1 MRRDHEFE
9 TGCPVWQEVSDA
21 VKREWQW
28 RNAQWIALPKPS
40 FAEGRRPRYFLA
52 RREFE
57 LPDPGNGAELHI
69 AADSDFRVFLN
80 GRLVGAGQPRDTV
93 VRVSYRSYDVTELT
107 RQGSNCLAVEV
118 YGSRACVDTDRMAV
132 IAALAVHSNN
142 WHSAERLATD
152 GQWRV
157 RAAPQWDSAADEA
170 DSYFRQTEMFTAA
183 DEPEGWKLAGFD
195 DATWQPPRI
204 HDTRELY
211 PDLDDSYRPHSQ
223 LVPSIVPPVRR
234 ELVQPREV
242 TRLCDTIQLD
252 APHEGELGIKMA
264 LETVEDLR
272 HCRFTNPENLLRD
285 ADSDAPMEVM
295 TPYGLHDK
303 KGYYR
308 FWEEHPGEMPAVR
321 HATIILDFG
330 EQAVGHL
337 SLDIE
342 GSGGEIVDM
351 AWGQILVCGRVHSKL
366 YHPMKPGGLFGSLGQ
381 ASRYILKPGRQYWES
396 FHPVPARYLQV
407 TFRNMDQ
414 PLRVYRLALVKSSPP
429 LTVRSE
435 FECSSDSLTWSWH
448 AGVNTL
454 LATTQDIYVDNFIRE
469 NGAYTGECGGNA
481 LATTW
486 AVCGDEPLARHYAGL
501 ITAHPETNRFLAT
514 TADSWF
520 RRKVE
525 HPHIYHHPMR
535 MSYVLAEY
543 ALAIRDEGFVR
554 NEIYPTL
561 TRFIRWN
568 ETQCNAAGLIADPP
582 GWNWFDWAETD
593 SAKGECAPQNLL
605 YASMLARTANLA
617 ELLGSKQNAAT
628 FRDRARQIRDQIYER
643 FWNEEAGL
651 YVDAI
656 VEGRQLT
663 RLFSE
668 HTNFQALGAGL
679 GAGGRTNRIIHG
691 MLSEQ
696 LNITESDTMFMDIV
710 CTGLF
715 DSGEAELAMRLM
727 EERYDRFRKAGLNT
741 LCEEFSPW
749 MTMRLGRWISRF
761 RAIAQSAACTPP
773 YVLNRAVLG
782 VRPVAMGFRRCRI
795 APQPGMLE
803 WARGK
808 VPTPLGDIEVHWR
821 IEEGRMALNVNIPD
835 GMSAELVLPGDNAG
849 RPHAPPT
856 SSPVEVG
863 PGEHRIEATW
873 T

>member
-1 MRRDHEFE
+1 MSNSASFE
-9 TGCPVWQEVSDA
+9 TGCPVWQEISDA
-21 VKREWQW
+21 PKREWQW
-28 RNAQWIALPKPS
+28 RDARWIALPKSPS
-40 FAEGRRPRYFLA
+40 AEGRRARYFLA
-52 RREFE
+52 RREFD
-57 LPDPGNGAELHI
+57 LPGPGNGAELHI

-80 GRLVGAGQPRDTV
+80 GQLVGAGQPRDTV

-118 YGSRACVDTDRMAV
+118 YGSRACVDTDRMAL
-132 IAALAVHSNN
+132 IAAVAVHGNN
-142 WHSAERLATD
+142 WHGCHHVVTD
-152 GQWRV
+152 GRWRV
-157 RAAPQWDSAADEA
+157 QAAPQWDPAADEA

-183 DEPEGWKLAGFD
+183 NEPEGWKLAGFD
-195 DATWQPPRI
+195 DAGWQSPRI

-211 PDLDDSYRPHSQ
+211 PDLNDSYRPHTH

-234 ELVQPREV
+234 ELVRPREV
-242 TRLCDTIQLD
+242 ARLCDTIQLD

-264 LETVEDLR
+264 LETVDDLR
-272 HCRFTNPENLLRD
+272 HCRFTYPQNLLRD
-285 ADSDAPMEVM
+285 AGPDAPMEVM

-330 EQAVGHL
+330 EQLVGHL

-342 GSGGEIVDM
+342 GLGGEIVDM
-351 AWGQILVCGRVHSKL
+351 AWGQILVGGRVHSKL

-381 ASRYILKPGRQYWES
+381 ASRYVLKPGRQYWES

-407 TFRNMDQ
+407 TFRDMDQ
-414 PLRVYRLALVKSSPP
+414 PLKVYQLALVKSSPP
-429 LTVRSE
+429 LTVRSQ
-435 FECSSDSLTWSWH
+435 FECSSESLTWSWQ

-481 LATTW
+481 LETTW

-514 TADSWF
+514 TADAWF
-520 RRKVE
+520 RRKVP
-525 HPHIYHHPMR
+525 HPNIYHHPMR
-535 MSYVLAEY
+535 MCYVLAEY
-543 ALAIRDEGFVR
+543 ALVIQDENFVR
-554 NEIYPTL
+554 EEIYPTL
-561 TRFIRWN
+561 TRYFQWN
-568 ETQCNAAGLIADPP
+568 ETRCNEAGLIADPP

-605 YASMLARTANLA
+605 YANMLTRTAHLA
-617 ELLGSKQNAAT
+617 ELLGFEPDAAT
-628 FRDRARQIRDQIYER
+628 FRDRAGQIREQIFER
-643 FWNEEAGL
+643 FWNDEAGL

-663 RLFSE
+663 RVFSE

-679 GAGGRTNRIIHG
+679 GREGRAARIIDG
-691 MLSEQ
+691 MFSEQ
-696 LNITESDTMFMDIV
+696 FNTTQSDTMFMDV
-710 CTGLF
+710 LCLGLF
-715 DSGEAELAMRLM
+715 DGGEAEVAMRIM

-749 MTMRLGRWISRF
+749 MTMRLGRWIARF

-773 YVLNRAVLG
+773 YVLNRTVLG
-782 VRPVAMGFRRCRI
+782 VRPTALGFKRCRI
-795 APQPGMLE
+795 APQPGTLE

-808 VPTPLGDIEVHWR
+808 VPTPLGDIEVQWS
-821 IEEGRMALNVNIPD
+821 IQQDRMTLDVKIPP
-835 GMSAELVLPGDNAG
+835 GMSAELALPRASECRLNNEPAG
-849 RPHAPPT
+849 T
-856 SSPVEVG
+856 PVEVQA
-863 PGEHRIEATW
+863 GEHHLEADLI
-873 T
+873 